1 MVAKMCIYIYI
12 FTVNFSLFL
21 SLKKKVDDAFGLTC

>member
-1 MVAKMCIYIYI
+1 MVAKMRIYIYI

-21 SLKKKVDDAFGLTC
+21 SLKKKWMMLLV